1 MCGGGGSPAPAPP
14 VDTYRGPPGPG
25 MDIGNV
31 PLGQPNYQQQAQS
44 LLSIGQ
50 TYGQMAS
57 GIAGMLDA
65 QRRQTEAQFMAPPP
79 APASAFDSG
88 IGQYIGQ
95 RAARPMGQSA
105 PMAAIESFEA
115 AYDPRSSAIQILE
128 SYEPGTEARPL
139 SYYTPESMAA
149 MEEAATDDAVAEDPA
164 RPGFF
169 ERDSMGQL
177 IPRSN
182 FG

>member
-1 MCGGGGSPAPAPP
+1 
-14 VDTYRGPPGPG
+14 

-31 PLGQPNYQQQAQS
+31 PIGRPNYQEQAQS

-115 AYDPRSSAIQILE
+115 AYDPRTSAVQFLD
-128 SYEPGTEARPL
+128 SYQSGTEARPL
-139 SYYTPESMAA
+139 GDYTPESLAA
-149 MEEAATDDAVAEDPA
+149 MEEAEREEDMSYDY
-164 RPGFF
+164 
-169 ERDSMGQL
+169 DS
-177 IPRSN
+177 SN
-182 FG
+182 FGVGAIVNPVLAAAFNR